1 MNINIT
7 LLGQT
12 ITFAVFVWFCMKFIW
27 PPIMNALEAR
37 RKEIADG
44 LAAAEKG
51 RKAEDHGKEKASE
64 IIKEA
69 KTQAQEI
76 LGNAEKRRNE
86 IVEEAKVDAKTEGE
100 RLLAS
105 AQAEIDQ
112 QANRAREEL
121 RGQVATLVVSGAG
134 RILDKEVDAKS
145 HGKLID
151 DLVAQL

>member
-7 LLGQT
+7 LIGQT
-12 ITFAVFVWFCMKFIW
+12 IAFAVFVWFCMKYIW
-27 PPIMNALEAR
+27 PPIMDALEAR
-37 RKEIADG
+37 KKEIADG

-51 RKAEDHGKEKASE
+51 RKAEDLGKEKAGE
-64 IIKEA
+64 IIKDA

-86 IVEEAKVDAKTEGE
+86 IIEEAKSDAKAEGE

-105 AQAEIDQ
+105 AKAEIDQ
-112 QANRAREEL
+112 EINRAREEL

-134 RILDKEVDAKS
+134 RILDKEVDSKA

>member
-7 LLGQT
+7 LIGQT
-12 ITFAVFVWFCMKFIW
+12 IAFAVFVWFCMKYIW

-37 RKEIADG
+37 KKEIADG

-51 RKAEDHGKEKASE
+51 QKAEELGREKASE
-64 IIKEA
+64 IIKDA
-69 KTQAQEI
+69 KSQAQEI

-86 IVEEAKVDAKTEGE
+86 IIEEAKADAKTEGE

-105 AQAEIDQ
+105 AKAEIEQ
-112 QANRAREEL
+112 EINRAREEL
-121 RGQVATLVVSGAG
+121 RGQVGTLVVTGAG
-134 RILDKEVDAKS
+134 RILDKEVDAKA

>member
-7 LLGQT
+7 LIGQT
-12 ITFAVFVWFCMKFIW
+12 IAFAVFVWFCMKFIW

-37 RKEIADG
+37 KKEIADG

-51 RKAEDHGKEKASE
+51 QKAEERGREKATE
-64 IIKEA
+64 IIKDA
-69 KTQAQEI
+69 KSQAQEI

-86 IVEEAKVDAKTEGE
+86 IIEEAKADAKTEGE

-105 AQAEIDQ
+105 AKAEIEQ
-112 QANRAREEL
+112 EVNRAREEL
-121 RGQVATLVVSGAG
+121 RGQVGTLVVTGAS
-134 RILDKEVDAKS
+134 RILDKEVDAKA

>member
-7 LLGQT
+7 LIGQT
-12 ITFAVFVWFCMKFIW
+12 IAFAVFVWFCMKYIW

-37 RKEIADG
+37 KKEIADG

-51 RKAEDHGKEKASE
+51 RKAEDLGKEKA
-64 IIKEA
+64 IGIVKDA
-69 KTQAQEI
+69 KSQAQEI

-86 IVEEAKVDAKTEGE
+86 IIEEAKTDAKTEGE

-105 AQAEIDQ
+105 AQAEIEQ
-112 QANRAREEL
+112 EINRAREEL
-121 RGQVATLVVSGAG
+121 RGQVATLVVSGAA
-134 RILDKEVDAKS
+134 RILDREVDDKA

>member
-1 MNINIT
+1 MNINVT
-7 LLGQT
+7 LIGQT
-12 ITFAVFVWFCMKFIW
+12 IAFALFVWFCMRYIW

-37 RKEIADG
+37 KKEIADG

-51 RKAEDHGKEKASE
+51 RKAEDMGREKATE

-69 KTQAQEI
+69 KSQAQEI

-86 IVEEAKVDAKTEGE
+86 ILEEAKEDAKAEGD

-105 AQAEIDQ
+105 AKTEIEQ
-112 QANRAREEL
+112 EANRAREEL
-121 RGQVATLVVSGAG
+121 RRQVAALVVSGAG
-134 RILDKEVDAKS
+134 RILDKEVDAKA

>member
-7 LLGQT
+7 LIGQT
-12 ITFAVFVWFCMKFIW
+12 IAFAVFVWFCMKYIW
-27 PPIMNALEAR
+27 PPIMDALEAR
-37 RKEIADG
+37 KKEIADG

-51 RKAEDHGKEKASE
+51 RKAEDLGKEKASE
-64 IIKEA
+64 IIKDA

-86 IVEEAKVDAKTEGE
+86 IIEEAKSDAKAEGE

-105 AQAEIDQ
+105 AKAEIDQ
-112 QANRAREEL
+112 EINRAREEL

-134 RILDKEVDAKS
+134 RILDKEVDGKA

>member
-1 MNINIT
+1 MNINVT
-7 LLGQT
+7 LIGQT
-12 ITFAVFVWFCMKFIW
+12 IAFALFVWFCMKYIW

-37 RKEIADG
+37 KKEIADG

-51 RKAEDHGKEKASE
+51 RKAEDHGKEKATE
-64 IIKEA
+64 IIKDA
-69 KTQAQEI
+69 KSQAQEI

-86 IVEEAKVDAKTEGE
+86 IIEEAKADAKAEGE
-100 RLLAS
+100 RLISS
-105 AQAEIDQ
+105 AKAEIQ
-112 QANRAREEL
+112 QEINRAREEL

-134 RILDKEVDAKS
+134 RILQKEVDAKA